1 LLPLEKKMEAA
12 LFSSRCSTRALSQ
25 TLLLAVALVALVVVV
40 VVVVV
45 VVLVARRSPNRED
58 EQKRK
63 RPQIPKEKK
72 MRM

>member
-1 LLPLEKKMEAA
+1 LLPLEKKVETA

-25 TLLLAVALVALVVVV
+25 TLLLAVAFVVVV

-45 VVLVARRSPNRED
+45 VLVLVARRSPNRED

-63 RPQIPKEKK
+63 RPQIPKEEK

>member
-45 VVLVARRSPNRED
+45 LVARRSPNRED